1 MLFAQAY
8 TSMERS
14 VMHLSKHV
22 DLARHINTLVFH
34 TKMVDML
41 DGMLT
46 ETSDLS
52 VYWFVILR
60 VLDHSTLNIISMTI
74 LSSAST

>member
-1 MLFAQAY
+1 MD
-8 TSMERS
+8 RS
-14 VMHLSKHV
+14 VLRLSRHS
-22 DLARHINTLVFH
+22 DLARHVNTLVFH

-52 VYWFVILR
+52 VYW
-60 VLDHSTLNIISMTI
+60 
-74 LSSAST
+74 